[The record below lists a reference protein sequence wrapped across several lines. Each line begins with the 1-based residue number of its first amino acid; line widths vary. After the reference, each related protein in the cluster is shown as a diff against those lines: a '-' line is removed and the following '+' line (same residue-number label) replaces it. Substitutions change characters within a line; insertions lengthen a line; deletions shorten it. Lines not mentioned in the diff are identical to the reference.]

1 MQLLPFNRGRE
12 NSKFRAIL
20 NDKTERTLTA
30 EEMGSILLCV
40 SPHKQCSIVVHN
52 DADKF
57 REVLQLSSGF
67 RGKTVL
73 GQVLVSHD
81 NTRGELYC
89 PTLPAAI
96 LLKTRRM
103 KVVRINCTFIFR
115 HLDYG
120 KEIRKYEEGFETA
133 YRL

>member
-1 MQLLPFNRGRE
+1 MRNAAFCLLSE
-12 NSKFRAIL
+12 TEKNSKFRAIL
-20 NDKTERTLTA
+20 NDKTDRTLTA
-30 EEMGSILLCV
+30 EEMRSIILCV
-40 SPHKQCSIVVHN
+40 SPRKQCSIVVHN

-89 PTLPAAI
+89 PALPAAI
-96 LLKTRRM
+96 LLNNQADESSASQLHIYIPPSRLRKGNQ
-103 KVVRINCTFIFR
+103 KV
-115 HLDYG
+115 
-120 KEIRKYEEGFETA
+120 
-133 YRL
+133 